1 MARILSTDGSSFFEL
16 TPVRV
21 SRGRGE
27 AGEGDGVVCEVRFEA
42 YGEPIEGEAQLTR
55 GGLTRMVEKL
65 KGFAEKRAGMM
76 QLRSDAQEIELSL
89 AAKRSKW
96 TQKIN
101 VTGLAGVPRDDAQ
114 QPDVAEELR
123 VAFGATYRQSNAQ
136 AGSIE
141 HRCGMVCSFDA
152 VAEFAQGLQTEF
164 ETATTRRSTG
174 RVQPPG
180 A

>member
-1 MARILSTDGSSFFEL
+1 MARILSADGSSFFEL

-42 YGEPIEGEAQLTR
+42 YGEPVEGEAQLTR
-55 GGLTRMVEKL
+55 GGLMRMIEKL
-65 KGFAEKRAGMM
+65 KSFAEKRAGMM

-101 VTGLAGVPRDDAQ
+101 VTGLAGVPRDDTQHA
-114 QPDVAEELR
+114 DVAEELR
-123 VAFGATYRQSNAQ
+123 VSFGATYRQSSAQ

-141 HRCGMVCSFDA
+141 HRCGMVCTFDA
-152 VAEFAQGLQTEF
+152 VNGFADALKSEF
-164 ETATTRRSTG
+164 ETASTRRGTG
-174 RVQPPG
+174 RIQAPG